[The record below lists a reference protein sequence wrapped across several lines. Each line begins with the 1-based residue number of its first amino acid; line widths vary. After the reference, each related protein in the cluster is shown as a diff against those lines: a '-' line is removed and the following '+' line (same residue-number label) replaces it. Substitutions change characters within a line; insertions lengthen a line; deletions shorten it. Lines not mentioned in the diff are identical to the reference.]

1 MHLAL
6 RPIELCD
13 AASMQLYASEAELA
27 ATCNVPHPYPA
38 GGGLRWAEK
47 AVADRAARR
56 RFPSAIIVEDSFVG
70 LIGLNEVNFN
80 LGSAEVDYWIG
91 RPFWGRG
98 IATAA
103 VAGATEL
110 AFDELGLVQLSSGCR
125 LANPASARVLEKN
138 GFAETSPVVN
148 SGRFGTKFLGE
159 TIRRFTLLIET
170 WKTRRKLIRHL
181 TTGPLLA
188 LQTAQT

>member
-6 RPIELCD
+6 RPIELGD
-13 AASMQLYASEAELA
+13 AAAIQLYASEAELA

-47 AVADRAARR
+47 SIEDRAARR
-56 RFPSAIIVEDSFVG
+56 RFTSAIIVDDAFVG
-70 LIGLNEVNFN
+70 LIGLNAVNFN
-80 LGSAEVDYWIG
+80 LGTGEVDYWVG

-103 VAGATEL
+103 VASATEL

-138 GFAETSPVVN
+138 GFNEINPVVN

-170 WKTRRKLIRHL
+170 WQSRRDQIRCS
-181 TTGPLLA
+181 TARPLLV
-188 LQTAQT
+188 LQAARS

>member
-1 MHLAL
+1 MRLTL
-6 RPIELCD
+6 RPIELGD
-13 AASMQLYASEAELA
+13 AAAIQRYASEAELA

-47 AVADRAARR
+47 SIEDRAARR
-56 RFPSAIIVEDSFVG
+56 RFLSAIIAEDAFVG
-70 LIGLNEVNFN
+70 LIGLNAVNFER
-80 LGSAEVDYWIG
+80 GTAEVDYWVG

-103 VAGATEL
+103 VASATKL

-125 LANPASARVLEKN
+125 LANPASARVLQKN
-138 GFAETSPVVN
+138 GFAEIQPVVN
-148 SGRFGTKFLGE
+148 DGRFGTKFLGE

-170 WKTRRKLIRHL
+170 WKNQRDPIRHL
-181 TTGPLLA
+181 TARPLHV
-188 LQTAQT
+188 LQTTRP